1 MTDIAIQ
8 APKHDDRFTRW
19 LLIAIG
25 IYSGLL
31 VTLLNIHVLSSGA
44 TNERAIILM
53 ADGLILFW
61 VILGGSLTPWLRR
74 WLVPRLITIPIG
86 WRVRFVLLCTAMALL
101 EEVITTSMTNLAPL
115 LSTTPEEA
123 HITGS
128 TNYLVVVCFHSVVVF
143 VPMFAAWAWML
154 SRWDFSPLKVLLL
167 FGITGSIAEASMNP
181 ANLIGGFWVFVYGLI
196 VYLPACT
203 VPVDRG
209 AKPVRWWHYPL
220 AVILPLLAAVPVV
233 PMVILV
239 RQWLG
244 IELLSGA

>member
-1 MTDIAIQ
+1 M
-8 APKHDDRFTRW
+8 
-19 LLIAIG
+19 
-25 IYSGLL
+25 
-31 VTLLNIHVLSSGA
+31 
-44 TNERAIILM
+44 
-53 ADGLILFW
+53 
-61 VILGGSLTPWLRR
+61 
-74 WLVPRLITIPIG
+74 
-86 WRVRFVLLCTAMALL
+86 FV
-101 EEVITTSMTNLAPL
+101 
-115 LSTTPEEA
+115 
-123 HITGS
+123 
-128 TNYLVVVCFHSVVVF
+128 
-143 VPMFAAWAWML
+143 AWAWML

-209 AKPVRWWHYPL
+209 AKPIRWWNYPL

-239 RQWLG
+239 RQCLG